1 MENPFTL
8 SGKHILVTGASSG
21 IGRSTAIMCAG
32 MGARLT
38 ITGRNGKRLNETLAI
53 LEGNEHKAV
62 TFDINDSEAVNT
74 FVENIDKLNGV
85 VYCAGTQKTV
95 LAKNIHREDLDEVM
109 ETNFFSTV
117 NLNTNILEKKKLQK
131 GASVVFIS
139 STASYL
145 VAETGNAI
153 YSASKGA
160 LSAFARVLALELSLR
175 KIRVNCILPGM
186 VKTPL
191 TKKTLVDTEEYM
203 KDEKRYPFGYGE
215 PEDVANAAVYLLSD
229 AARWVT
235 GTSLLLD
242 GGLTLR

>member
-1 MENPFTL
+1 MKNPFAL
-8 SGKHILVTGASSG
+8 SGKHVLITGASSG

-32 MGARLT
+32 MGARVT
-38 ITGRNGKRLNETLAI
+38 ITGRNEKRLNETLSV
-53 LEGNEHKAV
+53 LEGSGHNVA
-62 TFDINDSEAVNT
+62 TLDMNDAETVSD
-74 FVENIDKLNGV
+74 FIENIDKLNGI

-95 LAKNIHREDLDEVM
+95 IAKNIHREDLNEVM

-117 NLNTNILEKKKLQK
+117 NLNTNILEKKKLLK

-160 LSAFARVLALELSLR
+160 ISAFARVLALELSLR
-175 KIRVNCILPGM
+175 KIRVNCVLPGM

-191 TKKTLVDTEEYM
+191 QKKILIDEEEFM
-203 KDEKRYPFGYGE
+203 KDEKKYPFGYGK
-215 PEDVANAAVYLLSD
+215 PEDVANAVVYLLSD
-229 AARWVT
+229 ASRWVT
-235 GTSLLLD
+235 GTSMLLD